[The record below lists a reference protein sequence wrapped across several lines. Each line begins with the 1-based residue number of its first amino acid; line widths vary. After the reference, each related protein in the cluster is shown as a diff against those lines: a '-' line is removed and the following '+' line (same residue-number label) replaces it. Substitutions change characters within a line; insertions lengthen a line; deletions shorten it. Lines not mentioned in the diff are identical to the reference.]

1 MVPEQTDQTLM
12 LSRDQG
18 ALAHMLAQPWPGVR
32 EAGTPAKVYLSSEL
46 GNVLDL
52 AGSEDRR
59 RIACGKAERWVL
71 GWWVGRDKEGR
82 EGKVVSFP
90 LRVLKS

>member
-18 ALAHMLAQPWPGVR
+18 ALAHMLVQPWPGVR

-59 RIACGKAERWVL
+59 GNSMWE
-71 GWWVGRDKEGR
+71 GQEVGVG
-82 EGKVVSFP
+82 VVDGQG
-90 LRVLKS
+90 

>member
-1 MVPEQTDQTLM
+1 M
-12 LSRDQG
+12 LV
-18 ALAHMLAQPWPGVR
+18 QPWPGVR

-59 RIACGKAERWVL
+59 GNSMWE
-71 GWWVGRDKEGR
+71 GQEVGVG
-82 EGKVVSFP
+82 VVDGQG
-90 LRVLKS
+90 